1 VIKTQSWWR
10 GNNKKK
16 RKIDWITSCN

>member
-10 GNNKKK
+10 GNIKKK